1 MLLLLIRKMRH
12 AFGVVAKTY
21 AIARAV
27 DKSAS
32 VMAVDTTV
40 IARPS
45 RNAVCAREVL

>member
-12 AFGVVAKTY
+12 AMGIVARTY

-32 VMAVDTTV
+32 AMAIDRTV

-45 RNAVCAREVL
+45 RYSVIAREII